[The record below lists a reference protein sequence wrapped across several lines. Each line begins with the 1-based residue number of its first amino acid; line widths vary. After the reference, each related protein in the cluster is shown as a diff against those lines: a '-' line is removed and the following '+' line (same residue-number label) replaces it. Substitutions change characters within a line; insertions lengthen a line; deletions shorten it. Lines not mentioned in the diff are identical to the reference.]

1 MRGLTGITALL
12 GYGWMSPLSQTC
24 DGPFLNVSEGVFMY
38 LYRGDVKSLV
48 LELQSEFPGSEL
60 VWEVFNDLWLKKPLK
75 GLVNFKMRK
84 GLHLG
89 KDATFPF
96 QDQRAERWKR
106 GIRESR
112 LQIFLY
118 YPNDYTSKNF

>member
-1 MRGLTGITALL
+1 
-12 GYGWMSPLSQTC
+12 
-24 DGPFLNVSEGVFMY
+24 MY

-118 YPNDYTSKNF
+118 YPNDYTSKNLSKFCG